1 MMTSTIC
8 HRAPEILKKWLLP
21 LAFWLGVWSL
31 AAAHIGQP
39 ILLPS
44 PLLVGEK
51 ILQLAAAP
59 QFWHTTAASL
69 GRIVL
74 GLGAGG
80 VLGVLLAGLTRSF
93 WWADVLISPALRIVR
108 AAPVVSFILLVLL
121 WTRRDLVP
129 AVIAAMMVT
138 PVIWGGVSQG
148 LREVD
153 PKLLEMAK
161 LCRFSRSKTILLVHI
176 PSVWPY
182 LLSALTTG
190 MGLAWKSGVAAEVIC
205 MPKLAIGTQ
214 MQYARSAIDTPAL
227 FAWTIL
233 VVALSLALEGFLYA
247 LLRRGGRYAG
257 S

>member
-8 HRAPEILKKWLLP
+8 HKAPEILKKWLLP

-93 WWADVLISPALRIVR
+93 
-108 AAPVVSFILLVLL
+108 
-121 WTRRDLVP
+121 
-129 AVIAAMMVT
+129 
-138 PVIWGGVSQG
+138 
-148 LREVD
+148 
-153 PKLLEMAK
+153 
-161 LCRFSRSKTILLVHI
+161 
-176 PSVWPY
+176 
-182 LLSALTTG
+182 
-190 MGLAWKSGVAAEVIC
+190 
-205 MPKLAIGTQ
+205 
-214 MQYARSAIDTPAL
+214 
-227 FAWTIL
+227 
-233 VVALSLALEGFLYA
+233 
-247 LLRRGGRYAG
+247 
-257 S
+257 